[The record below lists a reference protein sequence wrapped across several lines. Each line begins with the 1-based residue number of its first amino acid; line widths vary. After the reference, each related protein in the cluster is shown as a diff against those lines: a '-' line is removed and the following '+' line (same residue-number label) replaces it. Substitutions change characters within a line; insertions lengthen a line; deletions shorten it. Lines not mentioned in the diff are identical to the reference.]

1 MPPKQVVKT
10 GGKKVS
16 NSAAKPPAAA
26 KQVAPRKPQSC
37 TPAKTR
43 GGAALTVG
51 GKGVASKVTAPKAK
65 GVKTKS
71 PTAKDE
77 KKDVG
82 KKVWTK
88 EDDMAKRIQI
98 FYRHYRSKKLKLELR
113 KKEEEYNNLM
123 EKLQREAYLEMVK
136 LEQERAEKERQ
147 REEERRR
154 REREEAKRV
163 KRMLEAAFDGEDK
176 EIGAVLDEVLRLHD
190 PSSPIALL
198 ARARHRMVECR
209 DPHGNTPLSEAGAGG
224 HWSTIGLLL
233 ELGADPNS
241 RGQYGRTPLYRAAFG
256 GYLEAV
262 KVFLQNG
269 ADPRIV
275 ADDGATPMQVSAN
288 AEVEQTLKQ
297 WDVSTTEQLLVV
309 VEQKRLK
316 RLEEEN
322 HLRTQ
327 EEGEIQ
333 ILIDEAEREHS
344 AKQNQLR
351 KAYEELNKRIF
362 EHDEAI
368 GVKPEV
374 TLQAIHDAEDF
385 LEQSKISADKAKQK
399 LQEIK
404 MKLRMKRS
412 EYCQEQEEREEEIAD
427 KCDVMINIKELDDV
441 LMKDVGGKIKAS
453 GKWPL
458 IVDPGKRAQLF
469 LRYRDTNYLTACDPV
484 HMTSETVRMAI
495 LGALRYGKFVVIDLL
510 DIEDM
515 WTVITQKFDDVYPG
529 LLLDIMK
536 KDILNED
543 RYTKLMRPGDSE
555 DYSPKKFITSHLE
568 GFGFVVISQ
577 LFTPPPDVAQFCYV
591 IRIHTPVA

>member
-16 NSAAKPPAAA
+16 SSNAAKPPAAT

-37 TPAKTR
+37 TPSKTR
-43 GGAALTVG
+43 GGATLTVG
-51 GKGVASKVTAPKAK
+51 GKGVSKSTSKATAPKAK
-65 GVKTKS
+65 EVKTKS

-77 KKDVG
+77 KKDV
-82 KKVWTK
+82 KKIWSK
-88 EDDMAKRIQI
+88 EDEMAKRIQT
-98 FYRHYRSKKLKLELR
+98 FYRRYRSKKLKLELKR
-113 KKEEEYNNLM
+113 KEEEYNNLM
-123 EKLQREAYLEMVK
+123 EKLQREAYIEMVK

-154 REREEAKRV
+154 REREEAKRA
-163 KRMLEAAFDGEDK
+163 KRMLEAAFDGEDR
-176 EIGAVLDEVLRLHD
+176 EIRAILDEVLRLHD
-190 PSSPIALL
+190 PSSPPALV
-198 ARARHRMVECR
+198 ARATHKMVECR

-224 HWSTIGLLL
+224 HCSTVQLLV

-241 RGQYGRTPLYRAAFG
+241 KGQYGRTPLYRAAFG

-262 KVFLQNG
+262 KMFLQNG
-269 ADPRIV
+269 ADPRMV
-275 ADDGATPMQVSAN
+275 ADDGATPMQVAAN
-288 AEVEQTLKQ
+288 VEVEQVLKE

-309 VEQKRLK
+309 VEQKRL
-316 RLEEEN
+316 RRVEEEN
-322 HLRTQ
+322 RLRDQ
-327 EEGEIQ
+327 EEGEIKN
-333 ILIDEAEREHS
+333 LIDQAEKENS
-344 AKQNQLR
+344 AMQKQLR
-351 KAYEELNKRIF
+351 KAHEELNKRIS

-385 LEQSKISADKAKQK
+385 LEQSKVSADRANQK
-399 LQEIK
+399 LQEVK

-412 EYCQEQEEREEEIAD
+412 EYCQEEEKAD
-427 KCDVMINIKELDDV
+427 MCDATINIKELDDV
-441 LMKDVGGKIKAS
+441 LLKDIGGKIKAS
-453 GKWPL
+453 GKWPM

-469 LRYRDTNYLTACDPV
+469 LRYRDTNYLTACDPR
-484 HMTSETVRMAI
+484 HLTSESVRMAI

-536 KDILNED
+536 KNILNED
-543 RYTKLMRPGDSE
+543 RYIKLMRPGDSE
-555 DYSPKKFITSHLE
+555 DYLPKNFVTSHLD
-568 GFGFVVISQ
+568 GFGFVVLSQ
-577 LFTPPPDVAQFCYV
+577 LFTPPPDVAQLCYI